1 MQEDIIDRM
10 KCVNCN
16 FLETQNGKSYCKIE
30 KKSLEDLG
38 IKSIYDNNKCN
49 VFEENSKTGSAL
61 AKLHSVYKKWL
72 HVKDDRRIDLVLAV
86 ALTRDVPGTKLWLL
100 IVSNS
105 GDWKSE
111 QLHALDDD
119 EENTRVIKALTSK
132 TIVSGSPSARDL
144 APSLRDKIILIPEMA
159 QLLTL
164 HPNEKSAVWAQ
175 LRDLYDGI
183 AGKDSGTGKSSS
195 YKDLNVTLIG
205 CSTPAIDSQ
214 ILIHQSLGSREL
226 IYRPP
231 KEDESSE
238 EELMD
243 KVNENE
249 KHEEEMRNEL
259 RDITIG
265 FLKQRVY
272 VPIDVPPEIF
282 DKLKGLSNYLRFM
295 RSPAEFDTWTGE
307 LINNAHPE
315 KPTRILKQLKR
326 LYLGLKSLDETYTD
340 ERALSV
346 IAEVVRSSSF
356 PNRIAVYKHLH
367 KNPSNKPTEYKISKD
382 LRIGRKT
389 VYRELNVLWN
399 LGLINKEGGEEI
411 TEYGST
417 KEKVMWQVNTST
429 KLFSF
434 LKNK

>member
-1 MQEDIIDRM
+1 
-10 KCVNCN
+10 
-16 FLETQNGKSYCKIE
+16 
-30 KKSLEDLG
+30 
-38 IKSIYDNNKCN
+38 
-49 VFEENSKTGSAL
+49 
-61 AKLHSVYKKWL
+61 
-72 HVKDDRRIDLVLAV
+72 
-86 ALTRDVPGTKLWLL
+86 
-100 IVSNS
+100 
-105 GDWKSE
+105 
-111 QLHALDDD
+111 
-119 EENTRVIKALTSK
+119 
-132 TIVSGSPSARDL
+132 
-144 APSLRDKIILIPEMA
+144 
-159 QLLTL
+159 
-164 HPNEKSAVWAQ
+164 
-175 LRDLYDGI
+175 
-183 AGKDSGTGKSSS
+183 
-195 YKDLNVTLIG
+195 
-205 CSTPAIDSQ
+205 
-214 ILIHQSLGSREL
+214 
-226 IYRPP
+226 
-231 KEDESSE
+231 
-238 EELMD
+238 
-243 KVNENE
+243 
-249 KHEEEMRNEL
+249 MRNEL

-411 TEYGST
+411 TKYGST